1 MTKSTKMEFGDLA
14 RILVLI
20 GGVLLVVFGFLTV
33 IGASFEIRNLG
44 VSIAGTWFG
53 IVVGVVA
60 LWGHRYVREL
70 VWAVI
75 FIVLGWF
82 SGPNLGGILVLLGGL
97 IGLLMRFV

>member
-1 MTKSTKMEFGDLA
+1 MTKSTKTEFGDLA

-20 GGVLLVVFGFLTV
+20 GGVLLIVFGFLSV
-33 IGASFEIRNLG
+33 IGASFDIPHLG
-44 VSIAGTWFG
+44 VSIAGTWLG

-60 LWGHRYVREL
+60 LWGHRYVREM

-82 SGPNLGGILVLLGGL
+82 TGGLGGILVLLGGL

>member
-1 MTKSTKMEFGDLA
+1 MTKSTKMEFGELA

-20 GGVLLVVFGFLTV
+20 GGVLLIVFGFLSIV
-33 IGASFEIRNLG
+33 RASVDIPNLG
-44 VSIAGTWFG
+44 VSIAGSWFG

-82 SGPNLGGILVLLGGL
+82 TGGLGGILVLLGGL
-97 IGLLMRFV
+97 IGLLMRFA

>member
-1 MTKSTKMEFGDLA
+1 MTKSTKVEFGELA

-20 GGVLLVVFGFLTV
+20 GGILLVVFGFLTV
-33 IGASFEIRNLG
+33 VGATFEVRNLG
-44 VSIAGTWFG
+44 VSISGTWLG
-53 IVVGVVA
+53 IVVGLVA

-75 FIVLGWF
+75 LIVLGWYA
-82 SGPNLGGILVLLGGL
+82 GGLGGILVLLGGL

>member
-1 MTKSTKMEFGDLA
+1 MTHSTKMEFGDLA

-20 GGVLLVVFGFLTV
+20 GGILLVVFGFFTV
-33 IGASFEIRNLG
+33 VGASFEIRNLG

-60 LWGHRYVREL
+60 LWGHRFVREL

-82 SGPNLGGILVLLGGL
+82 TGGLGGILVLLGGL

>member
-1 MTKSTKMEFGDLA
+1 MTKSTKTEFGDLA

-20 GGVLLVVFGFLTV
+20 GGVLLVVLGFLSV
-33 IGASFEIRNLG
+33 IKATPDIPNLG
-44 VSIAGTWFG
+44 VSIGGSLFG
-53 IVVGVVA
+53 IIVGLVA

-82 SGPNLGGILVLLGGL
+82 TGGIGGILVLLGGL
-97 IGLLMRFV
+97 IGLLTRFV